1 MKNNVFWTVGAVGRL
16 AAAGAIGFVAGKS
29 KMLSTR
35 PSSPAV
41 NMTNKQRNMAI
52 NEDYTAM
59 SEEERDIMAEVVER
73 ESGMSDTFG

>member
-1 MKNNVFWTVGAVGRL
+1 
-16 AAAGAIGFVAGKS
+16 
-29 KMLSTR
+29 MLSTR